1 MLSPLRF
8 LRVLC
13 ASAVSFGSPYAQAKV
28 SQSRMNMTETKWDRV
43 TVVGCGLIG
52 ASFALALRRA
62 GACSRLAGWD
72 SSPRA
77 LDEALSRGVIDE
89 VDRSFAEG
97 GVSPSDL
104 IYLATPVGEIVA
116 FLRERRPQVV
126 VTFGPE
132 GARNLHRDH
141 RAISRAATAAFFLAG
156 LETAYPEQLGER
168 RRPHAPGRL
177 WYVTWKTP
185 PPDAELKV
193 HGLPIA
199 ARVDVGAYLAA
210 KRAAF
215 EAHRTQHDHRQRF
228 ETVAAAPA
236 EAFAFAAGIP
246 LPATPADDLFAG
258 L

>member
-1 MLSPLRF
+1 MARALAAVFAHPDDETFSLGGTLARYAAEGVRCDLFCATDGGAGRASGVPVSSPEEL
-8 LRVLC
+8 
-13 ASAVSFGSPYAQAKV
+13 A
-28 SQSRMNMTETKWDRV
+28 
-43 TVVGCGLIG
+43 
-52 ASFALALRRA
+52 ALRREELITA
-62 GACSRLAGWD
+62 ARILGVDELRLPGHPDGRLGA
-72 SSPRA
+72 
-77 LDEALSRGVIDE
+77 
-89 VDRSFAEG
+89 VDA
-97 GVSPSDL
+97 DL
-104 IYLATPVGEIVA
+104 LVGEVVA

-132 GARNLHRDH
+132 GARNAHRDH

-199 ARVDVGAYLAA
+199 AQVDVGAYLAT

-215 EAHRTQHDHRQRF
+215 EAHRTQRDHRRRF
-228 ETVAAAPA
+228 ETVALASA
-236 EAFAFAAGIP
+236 EAFAFAAGAP
-246 LPATPADDLFAG
+246 LQTTPADDLFAG